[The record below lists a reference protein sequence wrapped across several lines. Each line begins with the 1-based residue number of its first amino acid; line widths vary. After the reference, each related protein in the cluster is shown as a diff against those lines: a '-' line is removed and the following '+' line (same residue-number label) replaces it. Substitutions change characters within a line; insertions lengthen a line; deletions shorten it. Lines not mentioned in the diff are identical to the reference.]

1 MTAIRRLR
9 HRRLTPL
16 LACLLVV
23 GLVVACT
30 APEPVRRPLP
40 RLGKPTVGKPYRIA
54 GIWYHPKAEPYYDRA
69 GIASWYGRKFH
80 GRKTASGERFNMNAL
95 TAAHTTLPLPSLV
108 RVTNLHNG
116 RSIVLKVND
125 RGPFARGRIIDVSR
139 RAADLLGFR
148 KRGVARVRVQVVGRD
163 GRPRARPPSRQV
175 VRKPPPPRPAATR
188 EVEVSRLAAP
198 ATVETR
204 AVRATELY
212 VQAGAFIAFGNAAR
226 AADAIANVG
235 PAAISRIETNG
246 RVLYRVRIGPLATI
260 EDADSVLRRVLAS
273 GNDDARIIVE

>member
-1 MTAIRRLR
+1 MTPVRRLR
-9 HRRLTPL
+9 HRRLTPV

-23 GLVVACT
+23 GLVAACA
-30 APEPVRRPLP
+30 APEPVRRPPP
-40 RLGKPTVGKPYRIA
+40 RLGTPTVGKPYKIA
-54 GIWYHPKAEPYYDRA
+54 GIWYHPKAEPYYDRT

-80 GRKTASGERFNMNAL
+80 GGQTANGERFNMNAL

-116 RSIVLKVND
+116 RSIVLRVND

-163 GRPRARPPSRQV
+163 GRPRGRPPSRRV
-175 VRKPPPPRPAATR
+175 VGKQPPPRAAPTR
-188 EVEVSRLAAP
+188 EVEVSRLPPP
-198 ATVETR
+198 ATVEKR
-204 AVRATELY
+204 AVRPTQLY

-226 AADAIANVG
+226 AADAIENAGAVV
-235 PAAISRIETNG
+235 ISKIETDG

-260 EDADSVLRRVLAS
+260 EDADGVLRRVLAS

>member
-1 MTAIRRLR
+1 MTGIRRLR
-9 HRRLTPL
+9 HPGLAPV

-23 GLVVACT
+23 GLLVACA

-40 RLGKPTVGKPYRIA
+40 RLGKPTVGKPYRVA
-54 GIWYHPKAEPYYDRA
+54 GVWYHPKAEPYYDRA
-69 GIASWYGRKFH
+69 GIASWYGRKFQ
-80 GRKTASGERFNMNAL
+80 GRRTASGERFNMNAL
-95 TAAHTTLPLPSLV
+95 TAAHKTLPLPSLV

-125 RGPFARGRIIDVSR
+125 RGPFVRGRIIDVSR

-163 GRPRARPPSRQV
+163 GRPRGRPPSRRTVSKQ
-175 VRKPPPPRPAATR
+175 PPPRAAKTA
-188 EVEVSRLAAP
+188 EVEVSRLPPP
-198 ATVETR
+198 ARVEKR
-204 AVRATELY
+204 AVRPTQLY

-226 AADAIANVG
+226 AADTIENVG
-235 PAAISRIETNG
+235 PAIISKIETNG

-260 EDADSVLRRVLAS
+260 EDADGVLRRVLAS

>member
-1 MTAIRRLR
+1 MTGIGRLR
-9 HRRLTPL
+9 HRGFAPF
-16 LACLLVV
+16 LACLLVT
-23 GLVVACT
+23 GLVVACST
-30 APEPVRRPLP
+30 PEPVHRPLP
-40 RLGKPTVGKPYRIA
+40 RLGKPTVGKPYKIA
-54 GIWYHPKAEPYYDRA
+54 GMWYHPKAEPYYDRT

-80 GRKTASGERFNMNAL
+80 GRKTANGERFNMNAL

-148 KRGVARVRVQVVGRD
+148 KRGVARVRVQAVGRD
-163 GRPRARPPSRQV
+163 GRPRGRPPSRRV
-175 VRKPPPPRPAATR
+175 VAKQPPPRAAETA
-188 EVEVSRLAAP
+188 EIEVSRLPSP
-198 ATVETR
+198 ARVEKR
-204 AVRATELY
+204 AVRPTQLY

-235 PAAISRIETNG
+235 PATISRIETDG

-273 GNDDARIIVE
+273 GNDAARIIVE